1 MSNTEAKYCENSEAI
16 CHCALKW
23 DLQSGQQN
31 PQYSQKKKTKTHTH
45 THTHKNKQ
53 QIAQVKGVMNLPSSL
68 CLQGTESISNF

>member
-1 MSNTEAKYCENSEAI
+1 MSNSEAI

-45 THTHKNKQ
+45 THTQKKATN
-53 QIAQVKGVMNLPSSL
+53 SS
-68 CLQGTESISNF
+68 GKRSNESAF